1 MFIIF
6 LVRILLVNMGMV
18 FIINYLCLMLLKGY
32 GYVIYLIC
40 ATVMERWRTGKY
52 ESMPGASRASR
63 GQEVRVAGP
72 HSPSPSHS
80 SPQPAFAP
88 PLPPHTPHTDR
99 YAGVLGWVLS
109 CAGAA
114 GRCELVPRC
123 HHCARVLPCV
133 SNLACMCACTARMCE
148 CIRLVLT

>member
-1 MFIIF
+1 
-6 LVRILLVNMGMV
+6 
-18 FIINYLCLMLLKGY
+18 MLLKGY

-88 PLPPHTPHTDR
+88 PLPPHNVTPASLAEFFLAR
-99 YAGVLGWVLS
+99 AQQVGVNSFRAATTVHVCFPVL
-109 CAGAA
+109 
-114 GRCELVPRC
+114 V
-123 HHCARVLPCV
+123 
-133 SNLACMCACTARMCE
+133 T
-148 CIRLVLT
+148 